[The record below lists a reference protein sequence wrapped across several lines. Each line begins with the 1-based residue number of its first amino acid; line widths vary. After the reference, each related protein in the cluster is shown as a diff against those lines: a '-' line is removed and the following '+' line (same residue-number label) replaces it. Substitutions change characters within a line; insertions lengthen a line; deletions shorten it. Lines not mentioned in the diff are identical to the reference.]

1 MTHIIVRV
9 VFLHPRPLLRQ
20 TRFTRK
26 PPDSKNAMKSPRAA
40 KSPRKAV
47 PSAEEKDDLAQ
58 LKDYLTRFL
67 QTEPSA
73 EDVSSLRTAHDAPHA
88 PPVSPMVVD
97 RLCYEIEKRGF
108 SHGIFRVPG
117 ASFKTRAL
125 FVALGHLKTGE
136 EVMFKSEPNVHNLA
150 AALTLYLTR
159 TEPIFPFALYPL
171 VLSCVQVGCF
181 PLSFQVS

>member
-1 MTHIIVRV
+1 
-9 VFLHPRPLLRQ
+9 
-20 TRFTRK
+20 
-26 PPDSKNAMKSPRAA
+26 MKSPRAA

-159 TEPIFPFALYPL
+159 TEPIFPFALYPV